1 MAAVVLLLT
10 SAAGSPADFSSD
22 GAVGGF
28 GVLFGAALE
37 GAFGFSSGSAAGS
50 GSDGAADAC
59 GAGSDGS
66 TTSSGAD
73 KLDVSGIMAAFPLA
87 LSMGITTWF
96 AV

>member
-22 GAVGGF
+22 GAVAGF

-37 GAFGFSSGSAAGS
+37 DAFGFSSGSAAGS
-50 GSDGAADAC
+50 GAAGAADAC

-66 TTSSGAD
+66 NTSGAAD
-73 KLDVSGIMAAFPLA
+73 ELDMSGIVAAFPLA
-87 LSMGITTWF
+87 LTEASAVWF
-96 AV
+96 AA